1 MKLRYNCQDKSVNEL
16 IISLKEI
23 DICHFKVSLCPI
35 DVMKKYLSKRVA
47 EGCEYCIR
55 KYSGKS

>member
-1 MKLRYNCQDKSVNEL
+1 MKLRCNYQDKSVDEL
-16 IISLKEI
+16 IVSLKETG
-23 DICHFKVSLCPI
+23 ICPFKDSLCPI
-35 DVMKKYLSKRVA
+35 DVMKKYPSKRVA